1 MPTYLV
7 QASYRPEALRA
18 LIRKPEDRSEVVRK
32 AIEKLGGKLI
42 GLWLSFGDQ
51 DIVSIMEFPN
61 NVSAAALALAI
72 GAGGAL
78 KDSKTTPLL
87 SVEEGLA
94 AMRKAATSGYS
105 PMLQRR

>member
-18 LIRKPEDRSEVVRK
+18 LIKKPEDRSEYVRK
-32 AIEKLGGKLI
+32 AVETLGGKLI
-42 GLWLSFGDQ
+42 GLWMSFGDQ
-51 DIVSIMEFPN
+51 DVVSIMELPN

-78 KDSKTTPLL
+78 KSSKTTPLL
-87 SVEEGLA
+87 SIEESLA
-94 AMRKAATSGYS
+94 AMRKAAASGYS
-105 PMLQRR
+105 PIPRRR